1 MCFHV
6 PGSCDGHI
14 RLWRCGENF
23 RSLSPLFTIPAPGF
37 VNALAF
43 TSSSNSRKQQSW
55 SLAAGMGQEHRLGRW
70 QRIKEAKNCV
80 LVIPL
85 ETTEEIV

>member
-1 MCFHV
+1 
-6 PGSCDGHI
+6 
-14 RLWRCGENF
+14 
-23 RSLSPLFTIPAPGF
+23 
-37 VNALAF
+37 
-43 TSSSNSRKQQSW
+43 
-55 SLAAGMGQEHRLGRW
+55 MGQEHRLGRW